1 MFSQMIKYRFLC
13 QLRSKESIFWLLF
26 FPMILSVMF
35 YAGLRDIAN
44 GEKFEAVDIAVVD
57 DAEFEK
63 EKVMASIIENVSAD
77 DKESV
82 DSDKIFVTQYVS
94 KEEAEK
100 LLDDNK
106 VSAYIYF
113 NGECN
118 VVFKKNGTKQTIVKK
133 FFDIAI
139 QKEKLFTEVARE
151 NNGNIPPNLLETIND
166 STSYIKDVSNKR
178 GKADTVLQNFYSI
191 LGMVCMYGAATGCVA
206 MNYLQTNQS
215 ALAKRNTVAPV
226 SKMKQLLSYFLVDM
240 LMNDVI
246 VLLVLAFIRFALG
259 IDFGN
264 RTGLIIFTTIVG
276 GTMGLSFGYFFASIT
291 KKSVEFKN
299 NMVIGISMIC
309 SFLAGMMSN
318 EVQYFVKQHAY
329 IIDRVNPVNLITES
343 YYKLYYYTDLSKY
356 YENIIILIMMTVLFA
371 IGTITVLTVQD
382 KKMMRESKCVADVT
396 FSFYHRAKFEILLAI
411 PPT

>member
-94 KEEAEK
+94 KKEAEK

-215 ALAKRNTVAPV
+215 ALAKRNTVAPI

-264 RTGLIIFTTIVG
+264 RIGLIIFTTIVG

-329 IIDRVNPVNLITES
+329 IIDRINPVNLITES

-356 YENIIILIMMTVLFA
+356 NENIIILIMMTVLFA

-382 KKMMRESKCVADVT
+382 KKMMRES
-396 FSFYHRAKFEILLAI
+396 RG
-411 PPT
+411 

>member
-113 NGECN
+113 NGKCN

-246 VLLVLAFIRFALG
+246 VLLVLAFIRFVLG

-329 IIDRVNPVNLITES
+329 IIDRINPVNLITES

-382 KKMMRESKCVADVT
+382 KKMMRES
-396 FSFYHRAKFEILLAI
+396 RG
-411 PPT
+411 

>member
-166 STSYIKDVSNKR
+166 STSYIKDVSNKI

-246 VLLVLAFIRFALG
+246 VLLVLAFIRFVLG

-329 IIDRVNPVNLITES
+329 IIDRINPVNLITES

-382 KKMMRESKCVADVT
+382 KKMMRES
-396 FSFYHRAKFEILLAI
+396 RG
-411 PPT
+411 

>member
-1 MFSQMIKYRFLC
+1 MSVKVQGKYILVIVFSYDIIGNVLC
-13 QLRSKESIFWLLF
+13 
-26 FPMILSVMF
+26 
-35 YAGLRDIAN
+35 LRDVTS

-77 DKESV
+77 NKESV

-94 KEEAEK
+94 KAEAEK
-100 LLDDNK
+100 LLDNNK

-139 QKEKLFTEVARE
+139 QKEKLFTEVVKE
-151 NNGNIPPNLLETIND
+151 NNGNIPQNLLETIND

-191 LGMVCMYGAATGCVA
+191 LGMVCMYGAATGCMA

-246 VLLVLAFIRFALG
+246 ILLVLAFIRFALG

-329 IIDRVNPVNLITES
+329 IIDRINPVNLITES

-356 YENIIILIMMTVLFA
+356 YENIIILIIMTVLFA

-382 KKMMRESKCVADVT
+382 KKMMRES
-396 FSFYHRAKFEILLAI
+396 RG
-411 PPT
+411 

>member
-94 KEEAEK
+94 KKEAEK

-329 IIDRVNPVNLITES
+329 IIDRINPVNLITEG

-382 KKMMRESKCVADVT
+382 KKMMRES
-396 FSFYHRAKFEILLAI
+396 RG
-411 PPT
+411 

>member
-113 NGECN
+113 NDECN

-329 IIDRVNPVNLITES
+329 IIDRINPVNLITES

-356 YENIIILIMMTVLFA
+356 YENIIILIIMTVLFA

-382 KKMMRESKCVADVT
+382 KKMMRES
-396 FSFYHRAKFEILLAI
+396 RG
-411 PPT
+411 

>member
-44 GEKFEAVDIAVVD
+44 GEKFEAVDIVVVD

-329 IIDRVNPVNLITES
+329 IIDRINPVNLITES

-382 KKMMRESKCVADVT
+382 KKMMRES
-396 FSFYHRAKFEILLAI
+396 RG
-411 PPT
+411 

>member
-13 QLRSKESIFWLLF
+13 QLRSKESIFLLLF

-226 SKMKQLLSYFLVDM
+226 SKMKQLLSYFLGDM

-329 IIDRVNPVNLITES
+329 IIDRINPVNLITES

-382 KKMMRESKCVADVT
+382 KKMMRES
-396 FSFYHRAKFEILLAI
+396 RG
-411 PPT
+411 

>member
-1 MFSQMIKYRFLC
+1 
-13 QLRSKESIFWLLF
+13 
-26 FPMILSVMF
+26 
-35 YAGLRDIAN
+35 
-44 GEKFEAVDIAVVD
+44 
-57 DAEFEK
+57 
-63 EKVMASIIENVSAD
+63 
-77 DKESV
+77 
-82 DSDKIFVTQYVS
+82 
-94 KEEAEK
+94 
-100 LLDDNK
+100 
-106 VSAYIYF
+106 
-113 NGECN
+113 
-118 VVFKKNGTKQTIVKK
+118 
-133 FFDIAI
+133 
-139 QKEKLFTEVARE
+139 
-151 NNGNIPPNLLETIND
+151 
-166 STSYIKDVSNKR
+166 
-178 GKADTVLQNFYSI
+178 
-191 LGMVCMYGAATGCVA
+191 
-206 MNYLQTNQS
+206 
-215 ALAKRNTVAPV
+215 
-226 SKMKQLLSYFLVDM
+226 M

-329 IIDRVNPVNLITES
+329 IIDRINPVNLITES

-382 KKMMRESKCVADVT
+382 KKMMRES
-396 FSFYHRAKFEILLAI
+396 RG
-411 PPT
+411 

>member
-94 KEEAEK
+94 KKEAEK

-139 QKEKLFTEVARE
+139 QKEKLFAEVARE
-151 NNGNIPPNLLETIND
+151 NNGNITPNLLETIND

-215 ALAKRNTVAPV
+215 ALAKRNTVAPI

-264 RTGLIIFTTIVG
+264 RIGLIIFTTIVG

-329 IIDRVNPVNLITES
+329 IIDRINPVNLITES

-382 KKMMRESKCVADVT
+382 KKMMRES
-396 FSFYHRAKFEILLAI
+396 RG
-411 PPT
+411 

>member
-113 NGECN
+113 NDECN

-329 IIDRVNPVNLITES
+329 IIDRINPVNLITES

-382 KKMMRESKCVADVT
+382 KKMMRES
-396 FSFYHRAKFEILLAI
+396 RG
-411 PPT
+411 

>member
-35 YAGLRDIAN
+35 YAGLRDVTS

-94 KEEAEK
+94 KVEAEK

-139 QKEKLFTEVARE
+139 QKEKLFTEVAKE
-151 NNGNIPPNLLETIND
+151 NNGNVPQNLLETIND

-246 VLLVLAFIRFALG
+246 VLLVLAFIRFVLG

-329 IIDRVNPVNLITES
+329 IIDRINPVNLITES

-356 YENIIILIMMTVLFA
+356 YENIIILIIMTVLFA

-382 KKMMRESKCVADVT
+382 KKMMRES
-396 FSFYHRAKFEILLAI
+396 RG
-411 PPT
+411 

>member
-139 QKEKLFTEVARE
+139 QKEKLFTEVAKE

-166 STSYIKDVSNKR
+166 STSYIKDVSNKI

-246 VLLVLAFIRFALG
+246 VLLVLAFIRFVLG

-329 IIDRVNPVNLITES
+329 IIDRINPVNLITES

-382 KKMMRESKCVADVT
+382 KKMMRES
-396 FSFYHRAKFEILLAI
+396 RG
-411 PPT
+411 

>member
-118 VVFKKNGTKQTIVKK
+118 VGFKKNGTKQTIVKK

-264 RTGLIIFTTIVG
+264 RIGLIIFTTIVG

-329 IIDRVNPVNLITES
+329 IIDRINPVNLITES

-382 KKMMRESKCVADVT
+382 KKMMRES
-396 FSFYHRAKFEILLAI
+396 RG
-411 PPT
+411 

>member
-1 MFSQMIKYRFLC
+1 
-13 QLRSKESIFWLLF
+13 
-26 FPMILSVMF
+26 
-35 YAGLRDIAN
+35 
-44 GEKFEAVDIAVVD
+44 
-57 DAEFEK
+57 
-63 EKVMASIIENVSAD
+63 
-77 DKESV
+77 
-82 DSDKIFVTQYVS
+82 
-94 KEEAEK
+94 
-100 LLDDNK
+100 
-106 VSAYIYF
+106 
-113 NGECN
+113 
-118 VVFKKNGTKQTIVKK
+118 
-133 FFDIAI
+133 
-139 QKEKLFTEVARE
+139 
-151 NNGNIPPNLLETIND
+151 
-166 STSYIKDVSNKR
+166 
-178 GKADTVLQNFYSI
+178 
-191 LGMVCMYGAATGCVA
+191 MYGAATGCVA

-215 ALAKRNTVAPV
+215 ALAKRNTVAPI

-264 RTGLIIFTTIVG
+264 RIGLIIFTTIVG

-329 IIDRVNPVNLITES
+329 IIDRINPVNLITES

-382 KKMMRESKCVADVT
+382 KKMMRES
-396 FSFYHRAKFEILLAI
+396 RG
-411 PPT
+411 

>member
-100 LLDDNK
+100 LLDDNE

-113 NGECN
+113 NGKCN

-329 IIDRVNPVNLITES
+329 IIDRINPVNLITES
-343 YYKLYYYTDLSKY
+343 YYKLYYYIDFSKY

-382 KKMMRESKCVADVT
+382 KKMMRES
-396 FSFYHRAKFEILLAI
+396 RG
-411 PPT
+411 

>member
-77 DKESV
+77 HKESV

-113 NGECN
+113 NDECN

-329 IIDRVNPVNLITES
+329 IIDRINPVNLITES

-382 KKMMRESKCVADVT
+382 KKMMRES
-396 FSFYHRAKFEILLAI
+396 RG
-411 PPT
+411 

>member
-35 YAGLRDIAN
+35 YAGLRDVTS

-63 EKVMASIIENVSAD
+63 EKVMASIIGNVSAD
-77 DKESV
+77 NKESV
-82 DSDKIFVTQYVS
+82 GSDKIFVTQYVS
-94 KEEAEK
+94 KEEAEE

-118 VVFKKNGTKQTIVKK
+118 VVFKKNGTEQTIVKK
-133 FFDIAI
+133 FFDTAI
-139 QKEKLFTEVARE
+139 QKEKLFTEVAKE
-151 NNGNIPPNLLETIND
+151 NNGNIPQNLLETIND

-191 LGMVCMYGAATGCVA
+191 LGMVCMYGAATGCMA

-246 VLLVLAFIRFALG
+246 ILLVLAFIRFALG

-264 RTGLIIFTTIVG
+264 RIGLIIFTTIVG

-291 KKSVEFKN
+291 KKNIEFKN

-329 IIDRVNPVNLITES
+329 IIDRINPVNLITES

-356 YENIIILIMMTVLFA
+356 YENIIILIIMTVLLA

-382 KKMMRESKCVADVT
+382 KKMMRES
-396 FSFYHRAKFEILLAI
+396 RG
-411 PPT
+411 

>member
-206 MNYLQTNQS
+206 KNYLQTNQS

-329 IIDRVNPVNLITES
+329 IIDRINPVNLITES

-382 KKMMRESKCVADVT
+382 KKMMRES
-396 FSFYHRAKFEILLAI
+396 RG
-411 PPT
+411 

>member
-113 NGECN
+113 NDECN

-139 QKEKLFTEVARE
+139 QKEKLFTEVAKE
-151 NNGNIPPNLLETIND
+151 NNGSIPPNLLETIND

-329 IIDRVNPVNLITES
+329 IIDRINPVNLITES

-356 YENIIILIMMTVLFA
+356 YENIIILIIMTVLFA

-382 KKMMRESKCVADVT
+382 KKMMRES
-396 FSFYHRAKFEILLAI
+396 RG
-411 PPT
+411 

>member
-166 STSYIKDVSNKR
+166 STSYIKDVSNKI

-329 IIDRVNPVNLITES
+329 IIDRINPVNLITES

-382 KKMMRESKCVADVT
+382 KKMMRES
-396 FSFYHRAKFEILLAI
+396 RG
-411 PPT
+411 

>member
-206 MNYLQTNQS
+206 MNYLQINQS

-329 IIDRVNPVNLITES
+329 IIDRINPVNLITES

-382 KKMMRESKCVADVT
+382 KKMMRES
-396 FSFYHRAKFEILLAI
+396 RG
-411 PPT
+411 